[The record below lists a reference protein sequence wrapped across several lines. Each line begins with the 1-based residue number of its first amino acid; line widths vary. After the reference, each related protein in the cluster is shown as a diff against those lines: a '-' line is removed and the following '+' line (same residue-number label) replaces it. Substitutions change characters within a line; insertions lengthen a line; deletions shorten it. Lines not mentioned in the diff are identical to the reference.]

1 MKPFT
6 ALAALIFLVVGIV
19 HAWRAL
25 TGAVTV
31 IVLGYTIPMWV
42 SWPALAISFLLAVM
56 LLRESRA
63 R

>member
-6 ALAALIFLVVGIV
+6 TLAALIFIVVATA

-25 TGAVTV
+25 TGSVTV

-42 SWPALAISFLLAVM
+42 SWPALAISLLFAVM
-56 LLRESRA
+56 LLRESRQ
-63 R
+63 